1 MTHEKQVPLNVHEL
15 GVILSALQLL
25 SHHDE
30 NIIAKEYGS
39 ASSFDKEQ
47 LMNEQ
52 DIEMFMKSFDD
63 FMNHADV
70 EIQNYVRREAV
81 RKFNQT
87 SLEQKAAEMEV
98 TVDYYMSEFM

>member
-39 ASSFDKEQ
+39 ASSLHNRLKEVYDKMVQ
-47 LMNEQ
+47 STL
-52 DIEMFMKSFDD
+52 SLTY
-63 FMNHADV
+63 DV
-70 EIQNYVRREAV
+70 EPS
-81 RKFNQT
+81 F
-87 SLEQKAAEMEV
+87 
-98 TVDYYMSEFM
+98 

>member
-39 ASSFDKEQ
+39 AATLHNRLKEVYDAMDQ
-47 LMNEQ
+47 STL
-52 DIEMFMKSFDD
+52 SLTY
-63 FMNHADV
+63 DV
-70 EIQNYVRREAV
+70 EPS
-81 RKFNQT
+81 F
-87 SLEQKAAEMEV
+87 
-98 TVDYYMSEFM
+98 

>member
-39 ASSFDKEQ
+39 ATTLHNRLKEVYDGMDQ
-47 LMNEQ
+47 STL
-52 DIEMFMKSFDD
+52 SLTY
-63 FMNHADV
+63 DV
-70 EIQNYVRREAV
+70 EPS
-81 RKFNQT
+81 F
-87 SLEQKAAEMEV
+87 
-98 TVDYYMSEFM
+98 

>member
-39 ASSFDKEQ
+39 ASSLHNRLKEVYDQ
-47 LMNEQ
+47 MDQSTL
-52 DIEMFMKSFDD
+52 SLTY
-63 FMNHADV
+63 DV
-70 EIQNYVRREAV
+70 EPS
-81 RKFNQT
+81 F
-87 SLEQKAAEMEV
+87 
-98 TVDYYMSEFM
+98 

>member
-39 ASSFDKEQ
+39 ASSLHNRLKEVY
-47 LMNEQ
+47 
-52 DIEMFMKSFDD
+52 DD
-63 FMNHADV
+63 CLL
-70 EIQNYVRREAV
+70 Y
-81 RKFNQT
+81 T
-87 SLEQKAAEMEV
+87 SPSPRDGLLSRMPSSA
-98 TVDYYMSEFM
+98 

>member
-39 ASSFDKEQ
+39 ASSLHNRLKEVYDAMDQ
-47 LMNEQ
+47 STL
-52 DIEMFMKSFDD
+52 SLTY
-63 FMNHADV
+63 DV
-70 EIQNYVRREAV
+70 EPS
-81 RKFNQT
+81 F
-87 SLEQKAAEMEV
+87 
-98 TVDYYMSEFM
+98 

>member
-39 ASSFDKEQ
+39 APTLHNRLKEVYDKMDQ
-47 LMNEQ
+47 STL
-52 DIEMFMKSFDD
+52 SLTY
-63 FMNHADV
+63 DV
-70 EIQNYVRREAV
+70 EPS
-81 RKFNQT
+81 F
-87 SLEQKAAEMEV
+87 
-98 TVDYYMSEFM
+98 

>member
-39 ASSFDKEQ
+39 ASSLHNRLKEVYDKMDQ
-47 LMNEQ
+47 STL
-52 DIEMFMKSFDD
+52 SLTY
-63 FMNHADV
+63 DV
-70 EIQNYVRREAV
+70 EPS
-81 RKFNQT
+81 F
-87 SLEQKAAEMEV
+87 
-98 TVDYYMSEFM
+98 